1 MDKAVEQAVYRVIRS
16 MRESLGEPLTID
28 DLARTA
34 MFSKFHFSRIFQRVT
49 GLSPGKFLS
58 AMRLQ
63 EAKKLLVSTSLN
75 VIDISHRV
83 GYNSVGTFST
93 RFTSSV
99 GVPPTTFRR
108 HGGFVPQIAV
118 DNQCDAASSPSATVS
133 GFISAPDTPLGHTFI
148 GLFPQQIPEGRPVS
162 CTVLERP
169 GPYLLDKVPGGSW
182 FLLVHALPPGVVDE
196 PSARGVRP
204 YVLRHGP
211 VEVRD
216 DGETALPELVLR
228 PLRLLD
234 PPVLLALQDIRS
246 TARRIVE
253 ARARAQ
259 GHGFGP
265 TAPADPGVGKPE
277 RGGRGGHRGAAS
289 RAPGNAARAARA
301 A

>member
-1 MDKAVEQAVYRVIRS
+1 MDKAIEQAVYRVIKS
-16 MRESLGEPLTID
+16 MKESLGEPLTID

-34 MFSKFHFSRIFQRVT
+34 LFSKFHFSRLFQRVT
-49 GLSPGKFLS
+49 GVSPGKFLS

-63 EAKKLLVSTSLN
+63 EAKQLLVSTSLN
-75 VIDISHRV
+75 VIDISHLV

-99 GVPPTTFRR
+99 GVSPTAYRR
-108 HGGFVPQIAV
+108 YGGFVPQIAV
-118 DNQCDAASSPSATVS
+118 ENQSDAARSPSATV
-133 GFISAPDTPLGHTFI
+133 GGVISSTPDAPLGHTFI
-148 GLFPQQIPEGRPVS
+148 GLFPQQIPQGRPVS

-169 GPYLLDKVPGGSW
+169 GPYLLDKVPEGSW

-211 VEVRD
+211 IQVHD
-216 DGETALPELVLR
+216 DDDIALPELVLR

-253 ARARAQ
+253 ARVRAE
-259 GHGFGP
+259 GHGFDP
-265 TAPADPGVGKPE
+265 SAPVEPSAGKPE
-277 RGGRGGHRGAAS
+277 RGGNGGHRGTAT
-289 RAPGNAARAARA
+289 RAPGNAARAA
-301 A
+301 